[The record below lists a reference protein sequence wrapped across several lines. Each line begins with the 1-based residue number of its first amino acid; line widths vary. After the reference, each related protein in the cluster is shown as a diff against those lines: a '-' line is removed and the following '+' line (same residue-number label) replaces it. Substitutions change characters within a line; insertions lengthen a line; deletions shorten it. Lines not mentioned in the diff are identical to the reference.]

1 MAKTVI
7 GLFDD
12 FSQAQQV
19 VQALVNGG
27 FRREEVS
34 LVRSDPNGEFSG
46 SVSTGEGN
54 GGHGGG
60 ALAGAGTGAAL
71 GGLAGLLVGLG
82 ALAIPGVGP
91 IIAAGPIAA
100 ALGGAGIGAVAGGL
114 IGTLTDLGV
123 PETEARYY
131 DEGVRRGGTLVAV
144 KADDD
149 EVNNA
154 VNIMNRFGAVD
165 IQQRAATWSDQ
176 PTETG
181 ATSTTMS
188 TTPAGSATTTST
200 HVDMPHT
207 TSAASTMG
215 TTVGTVSETRDTATA
230 TNMTTNQGEIRVP
243 IVEEQLQVGKRQVQE
258 GGAHIH
264 TEIVE
269 QPVQA
274 NVTLR
279 EENVVVERRAVDRPL
294 TEGDVAAFR
303 QGDIEITE
311 TKEVP
316 VVAKEARV
324 VEEIVVRKDV
334 EERTVPIQDTVR
346 RTEVTVDETPSTHT
360 STTQT
365 STTSQTTGQAHTHQD
380 GSTHNHPGGQQQ
392 HRHDQNQNR

>member
-12 FSQAQQV
+12 FNQAQQV

-46 SVSTGEGN
+46 SINTGESGGN
-54 GGHGGG
+54 SGGGG

-144 KADDD
+144 KADDN

-165 IQQRAATWSDQ
+165 IQQRATTWQNQPMTDTTTSAT
-176 PTETG
+176 PV
-181 ATSTTMS
+181 STTTS
-188 TTPAGSATTTST
+188 ATPAGSATTTST
-200 HVDMPHT
+200 SVNMPRETVAT
-207 TSAASTMG
+207 TSQTRE
-215 TTVGTVSETRDTATA
+215 TTS
-230 TNMTTNQGEIRVP
+230 TNMTNEGEIRVP
-243 IVEEQLQVGKRQVQE
+243 IVEEQLQVGKREVQE
-258 GGAHIH
+258 GGARIH

-269 QPVQA
+269 QQATA

-279 EENVVVERRAVDRPL
+279 EEEVHVERRPVDRAL
-294 TEGDVAAFR
+294 TDADVAAFKE
-303 QGDIEITE
+303 GDIEITE

-316 VVAKEARV
+316 VVSKEARV
-324 VEEIVVRKDV
+324 VEEVVIRKDV
-334 EERTVPIQDTVR
+334 EERTVPVQDTVR
-346 RTEVTVDETPSTHT
+346 RTEVHVDETPSTQT
-360 STTQT
+360 RTTQ
-365 STTSQTTGQAHTHQD
+365 TTSQTSGQTHTHQD
-380 GSTHNHPGGQQQ
+380 GQTHSHQGGEQQ
-392 HRHDQNQNR
+392 HRHDQNR